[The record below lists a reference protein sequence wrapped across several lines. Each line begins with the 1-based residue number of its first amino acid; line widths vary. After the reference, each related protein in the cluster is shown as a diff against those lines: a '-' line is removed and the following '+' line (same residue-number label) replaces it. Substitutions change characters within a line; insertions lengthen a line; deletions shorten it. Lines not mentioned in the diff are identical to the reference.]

1 MINYTDKMRDSMKK
15 VLLIGLVVVASLS
28 ACAKKYTCPTYSKAT
43 NGTEKIHASVKQVD
57 KGNH

>member
-1 MINYTDKMRDSMKK
+1 MINQKRKKYSMKK

-43 NGTEKIHASVKQVD
+43 GVEKLHASVKQAE
-57 KGNH
+57 KGNN